1 MLLEPVSQPI
11 KSFNSFLVSVF
22 VLLQNVY
29 LVALCNVYS
38 VYYTVIRSIM
48 ISYARCFVLL
58 ASAGSSEL
66 RLLRNFNASSKLDY
80 LLNSNSL
87 TDLKMA
93 NVNLVLMISSEV

>member
-29 LVALCNVYS
+29 PVALCNVYS

-48 ISYARCFVLL
+48 ISYARCFVLF